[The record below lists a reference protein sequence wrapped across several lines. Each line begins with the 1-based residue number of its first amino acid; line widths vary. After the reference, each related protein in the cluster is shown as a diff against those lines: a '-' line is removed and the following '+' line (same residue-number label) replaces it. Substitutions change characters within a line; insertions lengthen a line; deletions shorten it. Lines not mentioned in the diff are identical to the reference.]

1 MSLPPYSHTRIFA
14 AAAPGSGAKIH
25 TTLMPGAAKITPQ
38 FAAGTLR
45 VTCQFAADTTL
56 SVVAHNGTT
65 EKTGL
70 LNEGA
75 TFLAGCLYKFGVD
88 VTKKSRAAASGD
100 EDDMTYDF
108 VCGSNVAIDR
118 FDVREIPEASS

>member
-14 AAAPGSGAKIH
+14 ATAPGSGAKIH

-45 VTCQFAADTTL
+45 VTCAFASGTTL
-56 SVVAHNGTT
+56 SSVAHNGTT
-65 EKTGL
+65 EKTSL
-70 LNEGA
+70 LNGGTA
-75 TFLAGCLYKFGVD
+75 LAAGVLYTFDVD
-88 VTKKSRAAASGD
+88 VTKKSRALASGD
-100 EDDMTYDF
+100 EADMTYDF

-118 FDVREIPEASS
+118 FEVREIPEVTS